1 MLEIVQMCILHNFQV
16 AVLSVFTLSLSYF
29 WAQQVKLMN
38 NELLEALKKI
48 SEEELAILDGNNTI
62 QKELY
67 TSNNE
72 FIIDSSRMLE
82 KGKLIDIRPHTRF
95 VHFPKHRH
103 NYIEIVYMCTGSTT
117 HIINTTT
124 TVMLEEGE
132 LLFLS
137 PNATQEILPAGKDDV
152 AVNFVVVPEFF
163 DHAFM
168 MMEESNVLHDFLVS
182 CLRGEVG
189 SVDYLHF
196 RVKDVLPVQNLVENM
211 LYSLA
216 YKVPGY
222 RNINQTTMGLL
233 MALLQKETD
242 KLLIANTANHEQNL
256 MFKILRYVEDSYKT
270 ATLEEL
276 SRVTGQPDYAISKL
290 IKKNTGYTFKAL
302 VQAKRLNQAAF
313 LLTTTMLPVEKII
326 AIVGYD
332 NTSYFH
338 KIFRESFRMTPRVY
352 RLTVGSENALP
363 AENKTG
369 E

>member
-1 MLEIVQMCILHNFQV
+1 
-16 AVLSVFTLSLSYF
+16 
-29 WAQQVKLMN
+29 MN
-38 NELLEALKKI
+38 IELLETLKKI

-67 TSNNE
+67 TSKNE
-72 FIIDSSRMLE
+72 FIIDSNHMLP

-103 NYIEIVYMCTGSTT
+103 NYVEIIYMCTGTTT

-124 TVMLEEGE
+124 TIMLEQGE

-168 MMEESNVLHDFLVS
+168 MIEEESVLHDFLVS

-196 RVKDVLPVQNLVENM
+196 KVRDVLPIQNLVENM

-233 MALLQKETD
+233 ITLLQRETD
-242 KLLIANTANHEQNL
+242 KMISSSASNHENDL
-256 MFKILRYVEDSYKT
+256 MFSILRYVEDSYKT

-276 SRVTGQPDYAISKL
+276 SQITGQPDYAISKL
-290 IKKNTGYTFKAL
+290 VKKNTGYTFKAL
-302 VQAKRLNQAAF
+302 VQSKRLNQAAF
-313 LLTTTMLPVEKII
+313 LLTTTALPVEKII
-326 AIVGYD
+326 TIVGYD

-352 RLTVGSENALP
+352 RLTVGSENVSASEP
-363 AENKTG
+363 EDS
-369 E
+369 EE